1 MEETRAIKVGW
12 DLAQTVRT
20 QPGIDTL
27 PLSEIELEILR
38 LAARWMTTQEIA
50 HELAYSTHTVQ
61 THLNRIFAKLHVGTR
76 TQAVLHAMKKGW
88 LP

>member
-1 MEETRAIKVGW
+1 MEETRVMEVGW
-12 DLAQTVRT
+12 DLAQTVPT

-27 PLSEIELEILR
+27 PLSKTELEILR

-50 HELAYSTHTVQ
+50 QELAYSTHIVR
-61 THLNRIFAKLHVGTR
+61 THLDRILAKLHVGTR
-76 TQAVLHAMKKGW
+76 TQAVLYAIKKGW